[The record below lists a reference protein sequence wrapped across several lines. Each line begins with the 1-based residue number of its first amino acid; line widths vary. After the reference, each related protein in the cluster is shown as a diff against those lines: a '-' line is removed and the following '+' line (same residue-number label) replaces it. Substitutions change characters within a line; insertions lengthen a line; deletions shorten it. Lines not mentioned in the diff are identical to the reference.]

1 MKRYAVLLLLLA
13 WPLLILEPHEGGGAA
28 PDGEVSVQGESAP
41 GSGPSLHSAQGQA
54 QADGR
59 LGGGDYEEADILEEG
74 LPIVIEGGKASAV
87 GSAESATPDKRGG
100 GNPPQAEG
108 HPGGKVSERKGE

>member
-13 WPLLILEPHEGGGAA
+13 WPLLILEPHEGGGAT
-28 PDGEVSVQGESAP
+28 PDGAVSVQGEPAP
-41 GSGPSLHSAQGQA
+41 ALHQSGAGQA

-59 LGGGDYEEADILEEG
+59 PGGGDYEEADILEEG
-74 LPIVIEGGKASAV
+74 LPIVIEGGEASAV
-87 GSAESATPDKRGG
+87 GSAESSTPDKRGG

-108 HPGGKVSERKGE
+108 HTGGKVSERKEE